1 VQFLLYPIQTI
12 VSVLLMMVMKV
23 LYEENRAERKQL
35 LDDMVFGTLE
45 AFPLPQL
52 TQVKAFHHTTQ
63 GQASSPPLPCLQPLG
78 PSSSSSSSSSSLCS
92 SQQLVV
98 PEFTCQCLKTEFCR
112 TNFVAN
118 AGKKN
123 SSECTCCQCSNT
135 EFCRM
140 QHLLLLENRILQNV
154 LANA

>member
-1 VQFLLYPIQTI
+1 
-12 VSVLLMMVMKV
+12 
-23 LYEENRAERKQL
+23 
-35 LDDMVFGTLE
+35 
-45 AFPLPQL
+45 
-52 TQVKAFHHTTQ
+52 
-63 GQASSPPLPCLQPLG
+63 
-78 PSSSSSSSSSSLCS
+78 
-92 SQQLVV
+92 
-98 PEFTCQCLKTEFCR
+98 LKTEFCR

-154 LANA
+154 LANAWKLNFYWIYLPIVENRILQNALKREFYRNVLVSAWKGNSKWWRRDRFW